1 MHVLHMLYMLHV
13 YTLYIRYT
21 LYMLHVLYN
30 LSIGSQCY
38 ICGTCYARCII
49 SAIISSKCMLHV
61 LHMLRPPIPAP
72 RECFG
77 RGARRPGTRRGRSPL
92 GSSP

>member
-1 MHVLHMLYMLHV
+1 
-13 YTLYIRYT
+13 
-21 LYMLHVLYN
+21 MLHVLYS

-49 SAIISSKCMLHV
+49 SAIMSSKCMFHV

-72 RECFG
+72 CECCSYCCFCSTFPYHYIALIKGG
-77 RGARRPGTRRGRSPL
+77 RRTTR
-92 GSSP
+92 